1 MEIFQAYFKLAL
13 LICLQYYKRDLKKIA
28 LKPLLLWQNTKKR
41 FTKKKPTAWKKTLNQ
56 KVSFFTGSLVL
67 ITAFTVAASAIPSY
81 KQENQSSL
89 EVLFASFIED
99 ADLTQ
104 AHIEA
109 ENFRIEIY
117 KKELRRAQ
125 AAQNQAA
132 E

>member
-1 MEIFQAYFKLAL
+1 MSKSKITKNKKGA
-13 LICLQYYKRDLKKIA
+13 KKI
-28 LKPLLLWQNTKKR
+28 LDKNGNV
-41 FTKKKPTAWKKTLNQ
+41 LNK

-67 ITAFTVAASAIPSY
+67 ITAFVIAASAIPSY
-81 KQENQSSL
+81 KQENQTAL
-89 EVLFASFIED
+89 EVLFMTFIED

-117 KKELRRAQ
+117 KKELVRAQ
-125 AAQNQAA
+125 N

>member
-1 MEIFQAYFKLAL
+1 MAK
-13 LICLQYYKRDLKKIA
+13 KKKITPQ
-28 LKPLLLWQNTKKR
+28 KSVQ
-41 FTKKKPTAWKKTLNQ
+41 KTSVRSVLNQ

-81 KQENQSSL
+81 QQENQSAL
-89 EVLFASFIED
+89 EVLFTTFIED
-99 ADLTQ
+99 SDLTK

-117 KKELRRAQ
+117 KKELQRAQ
-125 AAQNQAA
+125 AAQAAKNQ